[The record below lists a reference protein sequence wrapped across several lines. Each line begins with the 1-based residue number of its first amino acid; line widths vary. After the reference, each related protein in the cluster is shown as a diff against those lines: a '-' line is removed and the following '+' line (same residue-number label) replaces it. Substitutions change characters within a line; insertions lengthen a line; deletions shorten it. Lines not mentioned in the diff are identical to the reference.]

1 MSKLILKHLKIIAPF
16 NAFEKVVVTD
26 IEELCKKIGR
36 IKNDGIQNLQFV
48 SDFDF
53 TLTRFHC
60 QGVQGKTSVTLA
72 QVTGKGKEREQE
84 VKELIDLY
92 LPIEHSD
99 LVSESV
105 KAKFMKEW
113 WFKSSSMLIQ
123 DKLKDSDLES
133 IVLNSQVYLRHSITS
148 LLNKCRT
155 HSIPF
160 TIVSAGFGNI
170 IQKFFD
176 LLLLKDSVQ
185 IYSNFLLE
193 NRDNELVHRAEPF
206 IVSIEKSDVM
216 IGKTRKENFIIM
228 GDMASVSVS

>member
-1 MSKLILKHLKIIAPF
+1 MSSLILKHLKIIAPF
-16 NAFEKVVVTD
+16 NPLEKVFVTD
-26 IEELCKKIGR
+26 IEELCRKIGK
-36 IKNDGIQNLQFV
+36 IKNDGIGNLQFV

-53 TLTRFHC
+53 TLTRFCC
-60 QGVQGKTSVTLA
+60 QGVQGKTSATLA
-72 QVTGKGKEREQE
+72 QVTGHGKEREQE
-84 VKELIDLY
+84 VKDLIDLY

-113 WFKSSSMLIQ
+113 WFKSSNMLIQ

-148 LLNKCRT
+148 LLNKCRN

-160 TIVSAGFGNI
+160 SILSAGFGNI
-170 IQKFFD
+170 IHKFFD

-193 NRDNELVHRAEPF
+193 NAERELVYRTEPF
-206 IVSIEKSDVM
+206 IVSIEKSEVM
-216 IGKTRKENFIIM
+216 IGKTRKENFIVM
-228 GDMASVSVS
+228 GDMASVNFI